1 MFSDLLLLQD
11 VIRAPLFAEHGYS
24 VYVRQLRD
32 ADMRE
37 TLKALDKKG
46 VKNYIAHLDTQ
57 RTLKLLKAVSDDV
70 TSQQLHAHAYRIAC
84 TCSAQRLWSS
94 SSESLISGLGSVIRG
109 AGFRLWSLACFPTVV
124 PGLG

>member
-70 TSQQLHAHAYRIAC
+70 TYVTSASCSISNGLQCAHI
-84 TCSAQRLWSS
+84 
-94 SSESLISGLGSVIRG
+94 
-109 AGFRLWSLACFPTVV
+109 GFCRHHQSP
-124 PGLG
+124 

>member
-1 MFSDLLLLQD
+1 MSLLVFSDLLLLQD

-70 TSQQLHAHAYRIAC
+70 TYVTSASCSISNGLQCAHI
-84 TCSAQRLWSS
+84 
-94 SSESLISGLGSVIRG
+94 
-109 AGFRLWSLACFPTVV
+109 GFCRHHQSP
-124 PGLG
+124 